1 MLVGRKGSFW
11 GVGSISQM
19 VQQIPTDMSCCC
31 FCWCDEGSGKPV
43 LCCGGSE
50 LVLGPRT
57 YSERKKHHLRLTSLT
72 LSFVVEVKKQ
82 TEEEKLS
89 DPQYLLTFFFLLPS
103 SPQLLLLL
111 LNTHKYI

>member
-19 VQQIPTDMSCCC
+19 QQIPTDMSSCCC
-31 FCWCDEGSGKPV
+31 FCWCDEGSGKPL

-57 YSERKKHHLRLTSLT
+57 YSERKKHHRSSTSL
-72 LSFVVEVKKQ
+72 LERNNNKKQ

-89 DPQYLLTFFFLLPS
+89 AEG
-103 SPQLLLLL
+103 
-111 LNTHKYI
+111 